1 MAKNEMSAAEQYRL
15 ERKERL
21 AKAAKK
27 NQKKHTSVKMSKT
40 TKKVIAVVLVI
51 ALVAGIAAGVVSNS
65 GVLERGKVA
74 FTIAPSDAEV
84 KDAIVTL
91 DASEEIT
98 KAEYSYY
105 YVTMFSN
112 YFNTAYQYDYY
123 YGAGAGAAYT
133 GYDYSVSPDTQP
145 CSIADVEGVENPMW
159 TDYFRF
165 AALNSIKYVAACCA
179 YAKANGI
186 ELDEADY
193 AEVEEVITSL
203 EEQAKNSNYSTAAY
217 LRYVYGKSMTIDAF
231 RSIAEKQIIATKV
244 QTTLTEGYKNSYTDE
259 EALAEFNK
267 DLTAYGA
274 VVMRTYTI
282 NAEKVEVPAEK
293 EGEEATTKVTE
304 ETMAA
309 AKATAQSFISKVTDG
324 ESFKAAAVEFE
335 KAAGSKEYEKFAT
348 DESATLMDE
357 VTYDD
362 VSYYETDADFL
373 KWAFNKDTAAN
384 STYLVEHKD
393 SGYAV
398 YMMIEPVHTPKD
410 KPTYDVRHILVEF
423 PEEKEGEEA
432 STEEAK
438 DSDVELLDASEYE
451 GVTIDIDVDLEKTK
465 DIELYGLAQE
475 ILVDYL
481 KGDRSE
487 DHFAEL
493 AIEHSTDG
501 NAADGGIYE
510 DVPYG
515 QMVPEFEGWAV
526 AEGREYGD
534 VGIVETTYGYHVMYY
549 IGSGVIKW
557 QDGVKD
563 DMAAAEFNEFA
574 EKIDS
579 IETIELTDMDETVL
593 GEVKDFVV
601 SFAKTQIANIKA
613 NSMNG

>member
-27 NQKKHTSVKMSKT
+27 NQKKHTSVKMSKSA
-40 TKKVIAVVLVI
+40 KKAIAIVLAI

-65 GVLERGKVA
+65 GILERGKVA

-91 DASEEIT
+91 DASEEIS

-159 TDYFRF
+159 TDYFRQ

-186 ELDEADY
+186 ELDDADM
-193 AEVEEVITSL
+193 AEVDEVVHSL
-203 EEQAKNSNYSTAAY
+203 EDQAKEGNYSPAAY
-217 LRYVYGKSMTIDAF
+217 LRYVYGKSMTVDAF
-231 RSIAEKQIIATKV
+231 REIAEKQIIATKV
-244 QTTLTEGYKNSYTDE
+244 QTTITEGYKNSYTDE
-259 EALAEFNK
+259 DALAEFNK
-267 DLTAYGA
+267 DLTVYGT
-274 VVMRTYTI
+274 VVMRTYTV

-373 KWAFNKDTAAN
+373 KWAFNKDTAVN

-410 KPTYDVRHILVEF
+410 KPTYDVRHILVQF
-423 PEEKEGEEA
+423 PEDEEGEEA

-438 DSDVELLDASEYE
+438 DSDVELLDASKYE

-481 KGDRSE
+481 DGDRSE

-493 AIEHSTDG
+493 AAEHSTDS

-510 DVPYG
+510 DVTLGY
-515 QMVPEFEGWAV
+515 MVPEFEGWAV

-534 VGIVETTYGYHVMYY
+534 VGIVETTYGYHIMYY
-549 IGSGVIKW
+549 IGSDIIKW
-557 QDGVKD
+557 QDNVKN
-563 DMAAAEFNEFA
+563 DMATAKFNEFA

-579 IETIELTDMDETVL
+579 VETIEFKDMDEEVL
-593 GEVKDFVV
+593 GDVKDFVV